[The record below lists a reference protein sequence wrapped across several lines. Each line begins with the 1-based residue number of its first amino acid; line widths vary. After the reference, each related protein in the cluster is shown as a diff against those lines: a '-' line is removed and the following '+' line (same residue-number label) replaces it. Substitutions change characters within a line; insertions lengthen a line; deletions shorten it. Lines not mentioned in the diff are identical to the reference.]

1 MIKSMTGYGRAQDI
15 VNGMNI
21 TVELKSVNHRYFE
34 FSPRISRNFGFLED
48 PLKKYIQTRVNR
60 GKLDCYVSIE
70 ILEAQPTQVIVNH
83 PLAAGYIKAL
93 TDLAET
99 YDLRNDISAVNIA
112 RYPDVLT
119 VKKEAEDEE
128 EIFNS
133 VKCVAEKALDRFI
146 EMREREGQRLRD
158 DVLSRAETIR
168 QRLAFIESQAPVTL
182 ENYTNRLRQKI
193 EDLLNNK
200 TIDEQRLLTEVAIF
214 ADKIAIDEETVRL
227 HSHLNQ
233 LDSMMNSDESIGRK
247 LDFLVQEINRETNT
261 IGSKSQDVDI
271 LKSVIEI
278 KAEVEKIREQIQ
290 NIE

>member
-15 VNGMNI
+15 INGMNI

-34 FSPRISRNFGFLED
+34 FFSRIPRNFGFVED
-48 PLKKYIQTRVNR
+48 PLKKYIQTRVSR
-60 GKLDCYVSIE
+60 GKLDCFVSIE

-83 PLAAGYIKAL
+83 PLAAGYINAL
-93 TDLAET
+93 NEIAET
-99 YDLRNDISAVNIA
+99 YNLRNDSSAVNIA

-119 VKKEAEDEE
+119 IKKEADDEE
-128 EIFNS
+128 KIFES
-133 VKCVAEKALDRFI
+133 VKVVAERALDKFI
-146 EMREREGQRLRD
+146 EMREHEGQRLRD
-158 DVLSRAETIR
+158 DVLSRADIIR
-168 QRLAFIESQAPVTL
+168 QRLAFIEQQAPITL
-182 ENYTNRLRQKI
+182 ENYTNRLRQKM

-233 LDSMMNSDESIGRK
+233 LEGMMNSDESIGRK
-247 LDFLVQEINRETNT
+247 LDFLVQEINRESNT

-271 LKSVIEI
+271 VKSVIEI

>member
-34 FSPRISRNFGFLED
+34 FFSRIPRNFGFIED
-48 PLKKYIQTRVNR
+48 PLKKYIQTRVSR

-70 ILEAQPTQVIVNH
+70 ILEAQPTQVIINH
-83 PLAAGYIKAL
+83 PLAAGYINAL
-93 TDLAET
+93 NELAET
-99 YDLRNDISAVNIA
+99 YNLRNDSSAVNIA

-119 VKKEAEDEE
+119 IKKEAEDEE
-128 EIFNS
+128 KIFES
-133 VKCVAEKALDRFI
+133 VKVVAEKALDKFI

-158 DVLSRAETIR
+158 DVLGRADVIR
-168 QRLAFIESQAPVTL
+168 QRLAFIEQQAPVTL
-182 ENYTNRLRQKI
+182 ENYTNRLRQKM

-200 TIDEQRLLTEVAIF
+200 TIDEQRLMTEVAIF

-247 LDFLVQEINRETNT
+247 LDFLVQEINRESNT

-271 LKSVIEI
+271 VKSVIEI